1 MKKSGKKREL
11 NSVLILFLVIGVVL
25 IYCIL
30 GSLYIHRNKFV
41 YEENLDETVLTVD
54 DRQMTLRE
62 FGFYIY
68 EVEQFVNEQAIAYD
82 ASYPL
87 EYWNKH
93 FRVGRIGAFVSV
105 LARDEAYSLCICDMI
120 YEDMALEQGYSL
132 SNKERVEAAA
142 EADKMYRKMSDR
154 QLSKTG
160 LTREIIERVKCR
172 KKLIAKFAK
181 DYVRTIDFTGYEG
194 YREELISA
202 GGEYYEKQILSKH
215 KVKCN
220 ETIKKNLKFGRI
232 TVNSQKDDKN

>member
-1 MKKSGKKREL
+1 MKKNGKKREL
-11 NSVLILFLVIGVVL
+11 NSVCILLLVIGAVL

-30 GSLYIHRNKFV
+30 GSLYMHRNKFV

-54 DRQMTLRE
+54 DRQVTLRE
-62 FGFYIY
+62 FGYYIY

-82 ASYPL
+82 ASHPL

-120 YEDMALEQGYSL
+120 YEDMAARQGYSL
-132 SNKERVEAAA
+132 SKEEQDEAAA
-142 EADKMYRKMSDR
+142 EADKMYRKMSDW

-160 LTREIIERVKCR
+160 LTREIMEQIKCR

-181 DYVRTIDFTGYEG
+181 DYVRSIDFTGYEG

-202 GGEYYEKQILSKH
+202 GGKYYEKQILPQH
-215 KVKCN
+215 KVKYN
-220 ETIKKNLKFGRI
+220 ENIKNGLKFGRI
-232 TVNSQKDDKN
+232 TVNHPKDDVD